1 MKKMRLMAVLALAI
15 PLFSGMRCPRSAD
28 ATSAEGT
35 SRIEQAARNE
45 QVASTPIPSEME
57 NGLSASDIF
66 SLRSLY
72 SSLNGYQYYH
82 ASSYDLDG
90 GNLDGFYF
98 DKQEGIA
105 ATTTMLDVN
114 GPGVMTSFWAEGYAD
129 DTAKEVFHFYLD
141 GELLFS
147 AKHEDLFGGKVCPFV
162 KPYVG
167 IGGDYGGGC
176 YFYVP
181 LVFQKSLKITAEY
194 LNYYNIDYV
203 LLPSDAKVHPTS
215 MSEGLL
221 VPEYFSPSRDLAER
235 CDGAIVDDGK
245 ISLNPGEGATL
256 LQKEGDGLIQGFTL
270 NVEGIADAKVRPA
283 SIAADGRF
291 IKAGGNLSFRMDL
304 RPDNEGCYL
313 KYRVDAIWPNQVVGV
328 YCDDQ
333 FVTEVDSGA
342 ANSDCRILDL
352 VAKIPSSFTE
362 GKSQVAIKLECVSVL
377 GIDLP
382 FFDVWMYS
390 IVPGGSIC
398 TDYLD
403 ILNGSSESNH
413 DFAVVSQ
420 NGSGSVNAT
429 LADPAYTADLSSY
442 PFQTIDTLPQEQ
454 TGYYSNV
461 VSMRLSVTGTSE
473 VRLVRQAASKDDTS
487 VNVWVDGK
495 KVGAWNAFYDGSDK
509 VGETSFTLPL
519 GYVSGKTSV
528 VVSFVPIAGS
538 NNIASLRGYENGT
551 LVDCLSVADGAS
563 HALDGVFSFASVKVN
578 GVNSLSDAW
587 EEAYEKMQSACD
599 YDSLVLDSVLSVYT
613 SGSDVPDICL
623 PLSVLFNMGV
633 YGFSAV
639 NGYAQ
644 GMDENGLGY
653 FYLPLPYED
662 GIRITLVR
670 EAGADGPLNC
680 AFAYAYAGL
689 GEDDGPILTLKSQIH
704 QGISAYGTPL
714 PWLTATGS
722 GKLVGLQYNCAG
734 PSSFAFL
741 EGDEIINVDGN
752 PSPVCNGTGTEDIF
766 KSAWY
771 FVDGKFSQGT
781 VGMTWRDY
789 PESGQARISAYR
801 SFLTDQVIFRDGI
814 EATIEHGPSND
825 TAGEHYCIAAL
836 YYSSSKSALHS
847 LGTYSANGE
856 DPDCVVV
863 EGTAT
868 EGDIEGRLE
877 GNAIGTGLYSPMR
890 TLNGTSE
897 LRVRIPA
904 NNDGI
909 LIRRLYDLRDVDQKA
924 EVYCDGSFVNVWMN
938 KYPRG
943 EESIARYDD
952 FIIPASF
959 TRGKGEITIDFVSSA
974 GSLYEE
980 SEYGLF
986 SLGYDFDPDYAM
998 PDTDGDGIKDLYDEE
1013 TIVKGTGL
1021 DCVYSYEE
1029 ALAVKAFRK
1038 TSTLSEEQRQAAL
1051 SLLPDKAIIDAFDLQ
1066 FVDQGADYEFATG
1079 VGVRV
1084 LTRTNEKCSVVFFDE
1099 YGSMSVLSSR
1109 QEGSYAI
1116 FSACRGGSCLIL
1128 A

>member
-1 MKKMRLMAVLALAI
+1 MRLIAILALLI
-15 PLFSGMRCPRSAD
+15 PLFSGMDYFKSSD
-28 ATSAEGT
+28 AASEKQSIG
-35 SRIEQAARNE
+35 IEQAALNG
-45 QVASTPIPSEME
+45 QVATTPFPSEME
-57 NGLSASDIF
+57 DGLSASDIF
-66 SLRSLY
+66 SLKSLY

-98 DKQEGIA
+98 NNQEGIA

-114 GPGVMTSFWAEGYAD
+114 GPGVMTTFWAEGYAD

-147 AKHEDLFGGKVCPFV
+147 AKHEDLFGGKVSPFV

-167 IGGDYGGGC
+167 IGADSGGGC

-215 MSEGLL
+215 MSEGLV
-221 VPEYFSPSRDLAER
+221 VPEYFSSSHDLAER
-235 CDGAIVDDGK
+235 CDGTLIDNGK
-245 ISLNPGEGATL
+245 ISLNPGDGATL

-270 NVEGIADAKVRPA
+270 NVDGIADAKVKPA

-291 IKAGGNLSFRMDL
+291 IKAGGNLSFRMDV
-304 RPDNEGCYL
+304 RPDNDGCYL
-313 KYRVDAIWPNQVVGV
+313 KYRIDAIWSNQVVDV

-333 FVTEVDSGA
+333 FVTTVDSGVGG
-342 ANSDCRILDL
+342 SDYRILDL
-352 VAKIPSSFTE
+352 VAKIPSCLTK
-362 GKSQVAIKLECVSVL
+362 GKSQVTLRLECVSVS

-403 ILNGSSESNH
+403 ILNGSSESAH
-413 DFAVVSQ
+413 GFAVVLQ
-420 NGSGSVNAT
+420 NGSGSVNAA
-429 LADPAYTADLSSY
+429 LNDPAYAADLTAY
-442 PFQTIDTLPQEQ
+442 PFQKIDTLPQEQ
-454 TGYYSNV
+454 TGYYSNA
-461 VSMRLSVTGTSE
+461 VSMRLSVTGGND
-473 VRLVRQAASKDDTS
+473 VRLIRQAASKDDTS
-487 VNVWVDGK
+487 VNVWVDGEK
-495 KVGAWNAFYDGSDK
+495 AGTWNAFYDGSDK
-509 VGETSFTLPL
+509 IGETSFALPL
-519 GYVSGKTSV
+519 DYVAGKTSV
-528 VVSFVPIAGS
+528 VITFVPITGS
-538 NNIASLRGYENGT
+538 NNLVSLRGYENGV
-551 LVDCLSVADGAS
+551 LVDCLSVADDIE
-563 HALDGVFSFASVKVN
+563 HAINGVFSFASVKVN

-587 EEAYEKMQSACD
+587 EEAYEKMQNACD

-623 PLSVLFNMGV
+623 PLSVLFNMGI

-670 EAGADGPLNC
+670 QANADGPLNC
-680 AFAYAYAGL
+680 VFAYAYAGTS
-689 GEDDGPILTLKSQIH
+689 EDDGPILTLKSQIH
-704 QGISAYGTPL
+704 QGVSAYGTPL
-714 PWLTATGS
+714 PWLTAAGS
-722 GKLVGLQYNCAG
+722 GKLVGLQYNCTG
-734 PSSFAFL
+734 SSSFAFL
-741 EGDEIINVDGN
+741 EGDEIISVDGN

-771 FVDGKFSQGT
+771 FVGGKFSQGSI
-781 VGMTWRDY
+781 GMTWRDY
-789 PESGQARISAYR
+789 PGNDKARISAYR
-801 SFLTDQVIFRDGI
+801 SFLADQVIFRNGI

-825 TAGEHYCIAAL
+825 TSGENYCITAF
-836 YYSSSKSALHS
+836 YYSNSKSALHS
-847 LGTYSANGE
+847 LGAYSASGE

-863 EGTAT
+863 DGTST
-868 EGDIEGRLE
+868 DGDIEGRLE
-877 GNAIGTGLYSPMR
+877 GNSIGTGVYCPMR
-890 TLNGTSE
+890 VLNGRSE
-897 LRVRIPA
+897 LRVKIPED
-904 NNDGI
+904 NDGI
-909 LIRRLYDLRDVDQKA
+909 MIRRLYDLRDVDQKA
-924 EVYCDGSFVNVWMN
+924 EVYCDGTLVNVWMN
-938 KYPRG
+938 KFLRG

-952 FIIPASF
+952 FIIPSSF
-959 TRGKGEITIDFVSSA
+959 TRGKGEITIDFVSLA
-974 GSLYEE
+974 NGIWEE
-980 SEYGLF
+980 SKYELF
-986 SLGYDFDPDYAM
+986 SLGYDFDPDYAL
-998 PDTDGDGIKDLYDEE
+998 PDTDGDGIKDLYDDE

-1038 TSTLSEEQRQAAL
+1038 TSTLSDKQKQEAL
-1051 SLLPDKAIIDAFDLQ
+1051 SLFSNKVVIDAFDLQ
-1066 FVDQGADYEFATG
+1066 FVDQGADYEFATS

-1084 LTRTNEKCSVVFFDE
+1084 LAKANKECSVVFFDE
-1099 YGSMSVLSSR
+1099 YGSMSVLPSY
-1109 QEGSYAI
+1109 QEEGYTI
-1116 FSACRGGSCLIL
+1116 FSACRGGSCLIFGMT
-1128 A
+1128 